1 MREPKIEFDYL
12 QMYFR
17 QPYIIETPNEQ
28 DRITVYQPTIGD
40 ILRIGERKFFSTL
53 SFFIT
58 NTTANR
64 LWLWEE
70 LKRDWNTMSDFELFV
85 YTYKAIDPQVS
96 SLMLGD
102 VNIVDFEPLPA
113 EDGLILYNP
122 KTNTHITKEVYNH
135 ISQYLR
141 NVFNIFPEEKFTTD
155 PILKKWF
162 INKDKRQKAIDQEKA
177 EKGKEKT
184 SSIQSVISACINHP
198 GFKYKLQELQ
208 DVGVCEFYDSVQRLQ
223 VYENSTALMKG
234 IYSGFVDT
242 KKINRN
248 EMNFM
253 KNFRDGD

>member
-1 MREPKIEFDYL
+1 
-12 QMYFR
+12 MYFR
-17 QPYIIETPNEQ
+17 QPYTIDVLGEQ
-28 DRITVYQPTIGD
+28 NTITVLQPTIGD
-40 ILRIGERKFFSTL
+40 ILQIGERRFFHTL
-53 SFFIT
+53 SFYIT

-70 LKRDWNTMSDFELFV
+70 LKRDWNTMSDFELFI
-85 YTYKAIDPQVS
+85 YTYKAIDPEVS
-96 SLMLGD
+96 SLILGD
-102 VNIVDFEPLPA
+102 LNIVDFEPLPT
-113 EDGLILYNP
+113 EDGLVLCNP
-122 KTNTHITKEVYNH
+122 KTNTFITQEVYNH

-162 INKDKRQKAIDQEKA
+162 INKDKRQRAID
-177 EKGKEKT
+177 KEKT
-184 SSIQSVISACINHP
+184 EKGMNKSNNSIQSVISACINHP
-198 GFKYKLQELQ
+198 GFKYKLQELKE
-208 DVGVCEFYDSVQRLQ
+208 VGVCEFYDSVQRLQ